1 MNQKNEL
8 GKGLKALLGNIQ
20 KADST
25 KTSSGQNISST
36 IETNNI
42 PIEWISANA
51 GQPRNFFDQ
60 EGLEELAS
68 SIKTYGIIQPL
79 TLRKKAD
86 KQFEII
92 SGERRYRAAKIVGL
106 KEVPAYVRDADDT
119 QMLEMALVENIQ
131 REDLTPIE
139 IAITYQRLIDEC
151 KITQESL
158 SERVGKK
165 RSTISNYTRLLKLPP
180 EIQNAVREKKL
191 SMGHARILAGIEN
204 PLQQITLY
212 KDIISK
218 DLSVR
223 DAEKIASGFQSAKG
237 RIKISASKSPVSDL
251 QSIERRLSETLGTKV
266 NLLRKSNGQGQIV
279 IKFNSDQELNAI
291 LDSIIE
297 N

>member
-79 TLRKKAD
+79 TLRKKSD

-139 IAITYQRLIDEC
+139 IAITFQRLIDEC

-223 DAEKIASGFQSAKG
+223 DAEKIASGFQRAKG

-266 NLLRKSNGQGQIV
+266 NLSRKSNGQGQIV

>member
-1 MNQKNEL
+1 MDKCQCRPAKE
-8 GKGLKALLGNIQ
+8 
-20 KADST
+20 
-25 KTSSGQNISST
+25 
-36 IETNNI
+36 
-42 PIEWISANA
+42 
-51 GQPRNFFDQ
+51 FFDQ

-79 TLRKKAD
+79 TLRKKSD

-180 EIQNAVREKKL
+180 EIQNAVREK
-191 SMGHARILAGIEN
+191 N
-204 PLQQITLY
+204 
-212 KDIISK
+212 
-218 DLSVR
+218 
-223 DAEKIASGFQSAKG
+223 
-237 RIKISASKSPVSDL
+237 
-251 QSIERRLSETLGTKV
+251 
-266 NLLRKSNGQGQIV
+266 
-279 IKFNSDQELNAI
+279 
-291 LDSIIE
+291 
-297 N
+297 